1 MDIIIIGG
9 GASGIF
15 AAINLKKYNNNV
27 RILEKNSRIGKKL
40 LVTGNG
46 RCNYSNIN
54 LSENNYNKP
63 EFVKN
68 AIDSFSNTDLV
79 NYFKMMGLYSCVENN
94 RIYPITLKA
103 NSVLSILMKKLSEK
117 NICINTDTEV
127 LSVSKEKDKFKLI
140 TNKGEFYCHKLI
152 VACGGSSMPKSG
164 SDGSFF
170 KILKKLGH
178 RVSPIFPALTQI
190 KLESAYLKH
199 LQGTKVV
206 GKVKL
211 YSKEKLIIEKYGDLL
226 FTSYGISG
234 PPILD
239 ISVKLSEYNDLYIEM
254 PLINYSDKID
264 KEEIFS
270 SFYMFND
277 YSIDEFLLGL
287 VDKKFIHYI
296 LETLGIKSNTPLN
309 FLEKFYSDII
319 DILFNSKF
327 YVKGTTGFENSQVT
341 RGGVDISEVSPF
353 DFSSK
358 ICDGL
363 YIIGEALDVDGECGG
378 YNLHFAFACAYTLS
392 KNFNY

>member
-1 MDIIIIGG
+1 MY
-9 GASGIF
+9 
-15 AAINLKKYNNNV
+15 K
-27 RILEKNSRIGKKL
+27 
-40 LVTGNG
+40 
-46 RCNYSNIN
+46 
-54 LSENNYNKP
+54 
-63 EFVKN
+63 
-68 AIDSFSNTDLV
+68 
-79 NYFKMMGLYSCVENN
+79 
-94 RIYPITLKA
+94 
-103 NSVLSILMKKLSEK
+103 
-117 NICINTDTEV
+117 
-127 LSVSKEKDKFKLI
+127 
-140 TNKGEFYCHKLI
+140 
-152 VACGGSSMPKSG
+152 
-164 SDGSFF
+164 
-170 KILKKLGH
+170 
-178 RVSPIFPALTQI
+178 TQ
-190 KLESAYLKH
+190 
-199 LQGTKVV
+199 
-206 GKVKL
+206 
-211 YSKEKLIIEKYGDLL
+211 
-226 FTSYGISG
+226 
-234 PPILD
+234 ILD

-309 FLEKFYSDII
+309 FLEKYYSDII